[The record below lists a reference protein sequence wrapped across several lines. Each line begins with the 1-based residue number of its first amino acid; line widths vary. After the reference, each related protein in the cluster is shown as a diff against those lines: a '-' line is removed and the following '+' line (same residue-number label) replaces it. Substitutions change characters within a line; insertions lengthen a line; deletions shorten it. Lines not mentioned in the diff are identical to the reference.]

1 MPQILTT
8 KEVAGYLKLHEVT
21 ICKYAGE
28 GVIPAI
34 KIGGVWRFEKETL
47 DKWIAGGQNNQGASK
62 DANVK
67 AKNKAKG
74 KTRLRKGKE

>member
-8 KEVAGYLKLHEVT
+8 KEVADYLKLHEVT

-34 KIGGVWRFEKETL
+34 KIGGVWRFEKEAL
-47 DKWIAGGQNNQGASK
+47 DKWIAGGQQNIEQTKGAK
-62 DANVK
+62 TKPKKKPRGKVK
-67 AKNKAKG
+67 
-74 KTRLRKGKE
+74 LRKRKK